1 MYTKQISYIL
11 EAVDEEEDPEWAAG
25 RGKTLADQERIRQ
38 RKAERARKEMEE
50 RERKVKEGRDEAPD
64 VERDEP
70 LPSSSTPDL
79 QKTSEES
86 DDLVAPVEEIMEREA
101 TPASS
106 SPPETDCS
114 FSLAF
119 VLEAP
124 SESSQHDEAEDS
136 DGAGT
141 IQY

>member
-1 MYTKQISYIL
+1 MSYIP
-11 EAVDEEEDPEWAAG
+11 EAVDKEEDPEWAAG

-38 RKAERARKEMEE
+38 RKAERAKREMEE
-50 RERKVKEGRDEAPD
+50 RDEAAD

-79 QKTSEES
+79 QKTSKES
-86 DDLVAPVEEIMEREA
+86 DDLVAPVEEMMEREA